1 MASNFNYYVQKKLD
15 FYPVTHASEIENI
28 NPKV

>member
-1 MASNFNYYVQKKLD
+1 MAIDLNYYVQKKFD
-15 FYPVTHASEIENI
+15 FYPVTHASEFENI